1 LDVGLGAGIQFSTLP
16 NDDEGSDQEHDMVYD
31 DTPDHTA
38 DSGIEEDDGPPP
50 PPPSLFSRDRGHRA
64 LTVTASD
71 KTTGPL
77 VSGVNTV
84 LAILEQRKK
93 DTSVL
98 TSGNISVRDALR
110 TKGDEAKR
118 VILKELQQML
128 TLRVIRPVH
137 RAQLSESQRRATI
150 RSSMF
155 LKAKNLPD
163 GMFDTLKAR
172 LVAGGD
178 QQDKTLYDELSS
190 ATVST
195 SSVFT
200 LASIAAYEKRSV
212 AVVDI
217 AVITILA

>member
-1 LDVGLGAGIQFSTLP
+1 
-16 NDDEGSDQEHDMVYD
+16 MVYD
-31 DTPDHTA
+31 GTPEHTA
-38 DSGIEEDDGPPP
+38 DSAIEEDSSAPLSPLSP
-50 PPPSLFSRDRGHRA
+50 SSLFSHSRDRGHRA
-64 LTVTASD
+64 LTVTTSD

-77 VSGVNTV
+77 ASGLNTV

-137 RAQLSESQRRATI
+137 RAQLSESQRRAII

-155 LKAKNLPD
+155 LKAKYLPD
-163 GMFDTLKAR
+163 GTFDKLKAR
-172 LVAGGD
+172 LVAGE
-178 QQDKTLYDELSS
+178 TSRTRPHTTSYHRPLYQPAPYSH
-190 ATVST
+190 
-195 SSVFT
+195 
-200 LASIAAYEKRSV
+200 
-212 AVVDI
+212 
-217 AVITILA
+217 

>member
-1 LDVGLGAGIQFSTLP
+1 
-16 NDDEGSDQEHDMVYD
+16 
-31 DTPDHTA
+31 
-38 DSGIEEDDGPPP
+38 
-50 PPPSLFSRDRGHRA
+50 
-64 LTVTASD
+64 
-71 KTTGPL
+71 
-77 VSGVNTV
+77 VNTV

-93 DTSVL
+93 NASVL

-118 VILKELQQML
+118 VILKDIQQML

-155 LKAKNLPD
+155 FKAKYLPD
-163 GMFDTLKAR
+163 GTFDKLKAR

-217 AVITILA
+217 AGAFLNASMEGSIPVHMRLDRTMSDFLITLDPTYQTFQDERGDSQ